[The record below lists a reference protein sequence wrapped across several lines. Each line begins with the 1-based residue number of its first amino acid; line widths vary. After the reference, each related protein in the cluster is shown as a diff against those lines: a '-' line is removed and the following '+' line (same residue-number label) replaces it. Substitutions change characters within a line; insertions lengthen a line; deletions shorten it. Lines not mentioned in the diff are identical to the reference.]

1 MDEIRK
7 VVFRKPNVNGFGLG
21 KLVRKGKVTGEGIVV
36 TVTKKLPRELLSEK
50 DMIPRNIDGVA
61 TDVVEVGEI
70 TLLDVS
76 DSEVEHKVDRTKK
89 IRPVPL
95 GCSVGNIKI
104 TAGTSGFLVEKDEK
118 PMMVSNNHVF
128 ACVNKC
134 EIGSLIVQPGCLPPG
149 SKIITNFG
157 LKSIEEI
164 KENEMVLGTNNFVRV
179 KKAMSRYHDGKLI
192 VIEPCRNLPF
202 KLTPEHPVLV
212 IETANYIRNG
222 IEKTKELLN
231 GKLCWKKA
239 QDLTENDWLLIP
251 RIKEKR
257 IIPILEFKDKRTYK
271 KKEIDPNDPD
281 FGFLI
286 GLFLADGSANNYV
299 SISLE
304 KDDKWFIAKTKH
316 LFFKFFGKCKVQEFE
331 NVCRINCYSKEIAEW
346 FRKNCYIGEEKKIP
360 DFAIFMENYWLKEMV
375 EGLLAGD
382 GWRNDKFGSLY
393 TTSEILAYQLSLILA
408 KLGIIPNIR
417 IGNKERYRTKKNGK
431 TIHEKIGYEIICLP
445 KHKQIL
451 GYVLDDFVAIKI
463 KNISEYDYKG
473 LVYNLETEDNTYS
486 LPFVVH
492 NSYDAGG
499 EYPENRI
506 GTLYE
511 YVPIKTMSCPY
522 SNAIINILNF
532 LAKIIGSKFHFQYK
546 PVDFSKD
553 GVPKNTVDCALCLLD
568 SWDIAIPKPLETGAE
583 YYEGLTDVKVG
594 DEVIKTGRTT
604 GVTKGIVRAT
614 DYECRVA
621 MNKEMTEFAYFV
633 DQLLIEPLSSSEK
646 FSAPGDSGSSVG
658 KFINDKLYLAGLLFA
673 GSDKVTVVNKI
684 HNVFEALH
692 LDPSSLINGD

>member
-7 VVFRKPNVNGFGLG
+7 VVFRKPNVNGFGFG

-95 GCSVGNIKI
+95 GWSVGNIAI
-104 TAGTSGFLVEKDEK
+104 SACTSGFLVKKDEK
-118 PMMVSNNHVF
+118 PMMVSNNHCF

-134 EIGSLIVQPGCLPPG
+134 EIGSLIVSPG
-149 SKIITNFG
+149 
-157 LKSIEEI
+157 
-164 KENEMVLGTNNFVRV
+164 
-179 KKAMSRYHDGKLI
+179 
-192 VIEPCRNLPF
+192 
-202 KLTPEHPVLV
+202 
-212 IETANYIRNG
+212 
-222 IEKTKELLN
+222 
-231 GKLCWKKA
+231 
-239 QDLTENDWLLIP
+239 
-251 RIKEKR
+251 
-257 IIPILEFKDKRTYK
+257 
-271 KKEIDPNDPD
+271 
-281 FGFLI
+281 
-286 GLFLADGSANNYV
+286 
-299 SISLE
+299 
-304 KDDKWFIAKTKH
+304 
-316 LFFKFFGKCKVQEFE
+316 
-331 NVCRINCYSKEIAEW
+331 
-346 FRKNCYIGEEKKIP
+346 
-360 DFAIFMENYWLKEMV
+360 
-375 EGLLAGD
+375 
-382 GWRNDKFGSLY
+382 
-393 TTSEILAYQLSLILA
+393 
-408 KLGIIPNIR
+408 
-417 IGNKERYRTKKNGK
+417 
-431 TIHEKIGYEIICLP
+431 
-445 KHKQIL
+445 
-451 GYVLDDFVAIKI
+451 
-463 KNISEYDYKG
+463 
-473 LVYNLETEDNTYS
+473 
-486 LPFVVH
+486 
-492 NSYDAGG
+492 SYDAGG